1 MNVLIL
7 AGGRGKR
14 FNALTKKVPKHFL
27 KVLNKPLIFYIL
39 DDILRQGFNK
49 IELSLN
55 YKRRFFIKQLK
66 LIYGKK
72 FTAKEIKK
80 LTYFQEKY
88 HQSKIIR

>member
-49 IELSLN
+49 IN
-55 YKRRFFIKQLK
+55 C
-66 LIYGKK
+66 
-72 FTAKEIKK
+72 
-80 LTYFQEKY
+80 
-88 HQSKIIR
+88 H